1 MSDNKEAAA
10 LVMRNIAM
18 LEDVT
23 KVYNEMVGP
32 DFCEEV
38 DRIIS
43 GWISDSEWAGES
55 KLWDDDEMWFAPSS
69 WQRLDKNKDYEES
82 EDYDAYYSWTFVK
95 DGKMHDEIDDFY
107 WISPFLGVGQFQVGF
122 CLNVKFTNLG
132 YQKKNMWK
140 KFLQEHD
147 LSEKIRELGFI
158 QLNDGTWFLPWKLD
172 ANLLADAY
180 LSDTL
185 VDALQPLA
193 LALEKIKEAH
203 PLFEKV
209 IEDGINNEKKG

>member
-1 MSDNKEAAA
+1 MSDKKEAAA
-10 LVMRNIAM
+10 IVMRNFAM
-18 LEDVT
+18 LEDVW
-23 KVYNEMVGP
+23 KVYTEIVGP
-32 DFCEEV
+32 DVFTEV
-38 DRIIS
+38 DKVIS
-43 GWISDSEWAGES
+43 SWISDSEWAGES

-69 WQRLDKNKDYEES
+69 WQRLDKNKDYEETD
-82 EDYDAYYSWTFVK
+82 DYDAYYSWTFVK
-95 DGKMHDEIDDFY
+95 EGKIYDGSDGIY
-107 WISPFLGVGQFQVGF
+107 WISPFFGVGQFQVGF
-122 CLNVKFTNLG
+122 YLNVEFRNLG

-193 LALEKIKEAH
+193 LSLEKIKVAH

-209 IEDGINNEKKG
+209 IEDGIKNEKKA